1 MKKFLLILTTLFI
14 VGAIGYLFF
23 YPYDYLV
30 TIEAKANAGTIN
42 QTIKLW
48 DSTLDSTKLTSDLDL
63 RHLDQSLSFNDS
75 THIYSWEISEENDS
89 VSKIKI
95 FAKDSQNSLMNKIL
109 VPFTDTDFEKRT
121 VRTLSDFNENLHNH
135 LKRIRVKVV
144 GEEIIDSAYYA
155 YVTVKSSQF
164 DKAKGMMRNFP
175 LLDPYLVNNG
185 AKLKG
190 RPFIEIVKWDKKKDS
205 IEYHFGY
212 PVIKSDSLP
221 QHPDLQ
227 YGFRKKSKALKAI
240 YNGNYIT
247 SDRAWYALLDYAK
260 KHNIDVTGLPIE
272 IFYNNPNLGGDELNW
287 KAEVYM
293 PLSKQ

>member
-63 RHLDQSLSFNDS
+63 RHLDQTLSFNDS

-135 LKRIRVKVV
+135 LKRIRVTVV
-144 GEEIIDSAYYA
+144 GEDVIDSAYYA

-190 RPFIEIVKWDKKKDS
+190 RPFIEITKWDREKDS
-205 IEYHFGY
+205 IEYNFGY
-212 PVIKSDSLP
+212 PVIQSDSLP
-221 QHPDLQ
+221 NHPDLK

>member
-1 MKKFLLILTTLFI
+1 MKKFLLILTTLLI
-14 VGAIGYLFF
+14 VGTIGYLFF

-48 DSTLDSTKLTSDLDL
+48 DSTLDSTKLTSDVDL
-63 RHLDQSLSFNDS
+63 RHLDQTLSFNDS

-135 LKRIRVKVV
+135 LKTIRVKVV
-144 GEEIIDSAYYA
+144 GEDVIDSAYYA

-190 RPFIEIVKWDKKKDS
+190 KPFIEITKWDKKKDS
-205 IEYHFGY
+205 IEYNFGY
-212 PVIKSDSLP
+212 PVIPSDSLP

-240 YNGNYIT
+240 YHGNYIT

-260 KHNIDVTGLPIE
+260 KHNIEVTGLPIE
-272 IFYNNPNLGGDELNW
+272 IFCNNPNLGGDELNW
-287 KAEVYM
+287 TAEVYM
-293 PLSKQ
+293 PLSK

>member
-30 TIEAKANAGTIN
+30 TIKAKANAGTIN

-63 RHLDQSLSFNDS
+63 RHLDQTLSFNDS
-75 THIYSWEISEENDS
+75 THIYSWEISAENDS

-95 FAKDSQNSLMNKIL
+95 FAKDGQNSLMNKIL

-135 LKRIRVKVV
+135 LKRIRVTVV

-155 YVTVKSSQF
+155 YVTAKSSQF

-190 RPFIEIVKWDKKKDS
+190 RPFIEITKWDKEKDS
-205 IEYHFGY
+205 IEYRFGY

-260 KHNIDVTGLPIE
+260 KHNIDVTGLPTE